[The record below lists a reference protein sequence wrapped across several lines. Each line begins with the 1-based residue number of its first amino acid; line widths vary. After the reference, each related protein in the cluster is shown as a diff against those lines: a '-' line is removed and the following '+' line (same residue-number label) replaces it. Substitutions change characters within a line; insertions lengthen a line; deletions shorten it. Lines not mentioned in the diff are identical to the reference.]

1 VDNVV
6 DFNPIGD
13 AGHTLVSILRD
24 GMGGLEVS
32 DQQIELVSP
41 AQYDSDQVGLSLYLY
56 HIGEN
61 DHLRNEPSEP
71 PDPATEPGDP
81 LVLELYFLLTVHPP
95 DSDTAKTSDTM
106 EQHRMLSEAMR
117 TLRENAIISG
127 PDLEGAASGD
137 ERLYVTISRQS
148 PENVMDI
155 WNSFQEVSH
164 LPSVSYA
171 VTPVIIDTESDG
183 SAERVVE
190 SRFEEY
196 TGTQGSQSGATR

>member
-1 VDNVV
+1 MV

-13 AGHTLVSILRD
+13 VGHTLVSILRD

-41 AQYDSDQVGLSLYLY
+41 AQYDSEQVGLSLYLY
-56 HIGEN
+56 HIAEN
-61 DHLRNEPSEP
+61 DHLRNEPGGP
-71 PDPATEPGDP
+71 PDHAAQPGDP
-81 LVLELYFLLTVHPP
+81 LVLELYFLLTAHPP
-95 DSDTAKTSDTM
+95 DSDTTRTSDTM

-127 PDLEGAASGD
+127 PDLEGTVSGN

-148 PENVMDI
+148 PENVIDI

-164 LPSVSYA
+164 LPSVSYV
-171 VTPVIIDTESDG
+171 VTPVTIDTEPEG

-196 TGTQGSQSGATR
+196 TSTRGSESGATR

>member
-1 VDNVV
+1 MVN
-6 DFNPIGD
+6 FNPIGD
-13 AGHTLVSILRD
+13 VGHTLVSILRD

-41 AQYDSDQVGLSLYLY
+41 AQYDGDQVGLSLYLY
-56 HIGEN
+56 HVSEN
-61 DHLRNEPSEP
+61 DHLRNEPRGA
-71 PDPATEPGDP
+71 PDPATQPSDP

-95 DSDTAKTSDTM
+95 DSDTAGTSDTM

-127 PDLEGAASGD
+127 PDLEGTVSRD

-148 PENVMDI
+148 PENVIDI

-164 LPSVSYA
+164 LPSVSYV
-171 VTPVIIDTESDG
+171 VTPVIIDTEPEG

-196 TGTQGSQSGATR
+196 TGTQESESGATR

>member
-1 VDNVV
+1 VV

-13 AGHTLVSILRD
+13 VGHTLVSILRD

-41 AQYDSDQVGLSLYLY
+41 AQYDGDQVGLSLYLY
-56 HIGEN
+56 HVGEN
-61 DHLRNEPSEP
+61 DHLRNEPGEP
-71 PDPATEPGDP
+71 PDPATRPGDP
-81 LVLELYFLLTVHPP
+81 LVLELYFLLTAHPP
-95 DSDTAKTSDTM
+95 DSDTARTSDTM
-106 EQHRMLSEAMR
+106 EQHRMLSEAVR

-127 PDLEGAASGD
+127 PDLEGTASGSG
-137 ERLYVTISRQS
+137 RLYVTISRQS
-148 PENVMDI
+148 PENVMDL
-155 WNSFQEVSH
+155 WNSFQDVSH
-164 LPSVSYA
+164 LPSVSYV
-171 VTPVIIDTESDG
+171 VTPVIIDTEPKG